1 LAVGVFP
8 KLLSSLYVTHIL
20 LLRINFGRARQIPEP
35 VPRKEK
41 LYVHRS
47 VKTRQDAE
55 GLEGGKYKPK
65 VQFDHL
71 PVDIEYVE

>member
-1 LAVGVFP
+1 MAVCVFP

-20 LLRINFGRARQIPEP
+20 LFRINFGRARQIPEP
-35 VPRKEK
+35 VCRKKEK
-41 LYVHRS
+41 LCVHRS

-55 GLEGGKYKPK
+55 GLEGGKFKPK

-71 PVDIEYVE
+71 PVDIVR

>member
-1 LAVGVFP
+1 
-8 KLLSSLYVTHIL
+8 L

-35 VPRKEK
+35 VCRKKEK

-47 VKTRQDAE
+47 MKTRQDAE

-71 PVDIEYVE
+71 LVDIEYVE